1 MNGNVTIA
9 SKYISENI
17 VRETY
22 TAVPNNDYSF
32 LKWIIHQQPDS
43 YDITYT
49 HEYDIKAPQTIE
61 MKLLRAIFE

>member
-1 MNGNVTIA
+1 MNGDVTFA
-9 SKYISENI
+9 SEYISENI

-22 TAVPNNDYSF
+22 TAVPDDGYSF

-43 YDITYT
+43 YDIIYI
-49 HEYDIKAPQTIE
+49 HEYDVTAPQTME